1 MSQNEDFESDNIPT
15 HNVFYHYPCNDGELA
30 KVIWETKYLKS
41 KFYPWDHKDI
51 DKSIKILAIL
61 SNKIPI
67 VFLDV
72 CPLITLLSNDY
83 NYIIIDHHENA
94 VNTIKQNIEL
104 LQNNNITL
112 YYDFKKSGCML
123 TWDYCYN
130 TEMPQMVKYIGSKDI
145 WDFSNVNTEPYS
157 LGYSSYFAIDIG
169 LKFTMIFILL
179 QKPDYYLHNVFIRN
193 GNNII
198 EEYRA
203 DAKQCFNFYNLTTE
217 CIDNISYNIIDIVCS
232 NNNIYKYL
240 IEYAASHSSYDA
252 DVLRILHTNNI
263 NKTYSLRSL
272 KDNIRVDGIARF
284 YGGNGHPKAAGYTEK
299 L

>member
-1 MSQNEDFESDNIPT
+1 MNQY
-15 HNVFYHYPCNDGELA
+15 NVFYHYPCNDGELA
-30 KVIWETKYLKS
+30 KVIWETKYPES
-41 KFYPWDHKDI
+41 NFYAWDHKDI
-51 DKSIKILAIL
+51 DKSIEILTTL
-61 SNKIPI
+61 SNKISI

-72 CPLITLLSNDY
+72 CPSITLLSDDY

-94 VNTIKQNIEL
+94 VNTMKQNIEL
-104 LQNNNITL
+104 LKKNNITL

-123 TWDYCYN
+123 TWDYCYDI
-130 TEMPQMVKYIGSKDI
+130 EMPQMVKYIGSKDI
-145 WDFSNVNTEPYS
+145 WDFSDVNTEPYS
-157 LGYSSYFAIDIG
+157 LGYSSYLAIDIG

-179 QKPDYYLHNVFIRN
+179 QKPDYYLHNVFIKN

-203 DAKQCFNFYNLTTE
+203 EVKQYFNSYSLTTE

-240 IEYAASHSSYDA
+240 IEYAISQVKNYDA